1 MSTRIKV
8 CGITQPGDAYA
19 AIEYGADAVGFIFYE
34 RSPRTTTVEVARE
47 VSLHAPP
54 FVSTVGVFVNAE
66 IETIHRIVREAHLHA
81 VQLQGDEG
89 GDVLGALPYPVIKA
103 FRPRPGFDEAAF
115 RSVPRGTIL
124 IDGYAHGQYGGSG
137 KLADWESARRAKQ
150 YGRVILSGGLTP
162 ENVADAVAAVR
173 PYAVDVCSGVESAP
187 GRKDRDKVARFI
199 AAVRGADSEI

>member
-8 CGITQPGDAYA
+8 CGITQPSDAFA
-19 AIEYGADAVGFIFYE
+19 AIDLGAEAVGFIFYE
-34 RSPRTTTVEVARE
+34 GSSRATTVEVARE

-66 IETIHRIVREAHLHA
+66 IETIHRIVREAHLRA

-89 GDVLGALPYPVIKA
+89 EDVLKALPYPVIKA
-103 FRPRPGFDEAAF
+103 FRPRPGFNEAAF
-115 RSVPRGTIL
+115 RSASSGTIL
-124 IDGYAHGQYGGSG
+124 IDGYAHGQYGGTG
-137 KLADWESARRAKQ
+137 KLADWDSARRAKQ

-162 ENVADAVAAVR
+162 ENVADAVVTVR

-199 AAVRGADSEI
+199 AAVRNVDSET